1 MKNKNFYYF
10 FFLLIFPLMSLSK
23 WSYPQNPSTNLT
35 EGQKIA
41 ENIYLL
47 MDYGCNIVVMI
58 GQEGLLIIDT
68 GHKRSALKTDSVIS
82 TISNLPVKYVLNTHL
97 HFDHVGGNMKLAEDG
112 AVIIA
117 HENTRKHMLS
127 GWKVP
132 EIQGVKYST
141 ILPYSI
147 EYLPNI
153 CFKDSLK
160 IFFNNDVVHAIHFPN
175 AHSDCDVIYYFQNA
189 NVIHAGD
196 LFESNGFPIL
206 DVWYGGTIDGYIK
219 ALDDIIKICNANT
232 IIISGHG
239 DPSNQQG
246 LEDYRNMLV
255 ESRSKISRLIKE
267 GKSVDEVIA
276 ADPTKDLYKGGKSWI
291 PVNLF
296 VATVYED
303 LSRK

>member
-1 MKNKNFYYF
+1 MKSKNLFYYF
-10 FFLLIFPLMSLSK
+10 LLLIIPLLSLSH
-23 WSYPQNPSTNLT
+23 WSYSQNPMTNVT
-35 EGQKIA
+35 SSQKIA

-47 MDYGCNIVVMI
+47 KDYGCNIVVMV
-58 GQEGLLIIDT
+58 GQDGLLIIDT
-68 GHKRSALKTDSVIS
+68 GYESFALKIDSVIS

-97 HFDHVGGNMKLAEDG
+97 HFDHVGGNMKLAEEG

-132 EIQGVKYST
+132 DIQGIKYP
-141 ILPYSI
+141 IVLPYPV
-147 EYLPNI
+147 EYLPKI
-153 CFKDSLK
+153 CFKDSLN
-160 IFFNNDVVHAIHFPN
+160 IYLNNDVVQAIHYPN

-189 NVIHAGD
+189 NVLHAGD

-206 DVWYGGTIDGYIK
+206 DVWYGATIDGYIK
-219 ALDDIIKICNANT
+219 ALGDILKICDDNT
-232 IIISGHG
+232 VIISGHG
-239 DPSNQQG
+239 DPSNRQALQ
-246 LEDYRNMLV
+246 DYRNMLV
-255 ESRSKISRLIKE
+255 ESRTKISKLIEE

-276 ADPTKDLYKGGKSWI
+276 ADPTKDLYKGGESWI
-291 PVNLF
+291 PVKLY

>member
-1 MKNKNFYYF
+1 MKSKNLFYYF
-10 FFLLIFPLMSLSK
+10 LLLIIPLLSLSH
-23 WSYPQNPSTNLT
+23 WSYSQNPVTNLT
-35 EGQKIA
+35 SGQRIA

-47 MDYGCNIVVMI
+47 TDYGCNMVVMV

-68 GHKRSALKTDSVIS
+68 GYKGSALKTDSVIS

-132 EIQGVKYST
+132 EIQGINYSPV
-141 ILPYSI
+141 LPYSI
-147 EYLPNI
+147 EYLPKI
-153 CFKDSLK
+153 CFKDSLN
-160 IFFNNDVVHAIHFPN
+160 IYFNNDVVQAIHYPN
-175 AHSDCDVIYYFQNA
+175 AHSDCDVIFYFQNT
-189 NVIHAGD
+189 NVLHAGD

-219 ALDDIIKICNANT
+219 ALDDILKICNDNT
-232 IIISGHG
+232 VIISGHG
-239 DPSNQQG
+239 DPSNRQG
-246 LEDYRNMLV
+246 LQDYRNMLV
-255 ESRSKISRLIKE
+255 ESRTRISRLIEE

-276 ADPTKDLYKGGKSWI
+276 ADPTKDLYKGGESWI
-291 PVNLF
+291 PVKLY

>member
-1 MKNKNFYYF
+1 MKSKNLFCD
-10 FFLLIFPLMSLSK
+10 FFLLIIPLLSLSH
-23 WSYPQNPSTNLT
+23 WSYSQNPMTNVT
-35 EGQKIA
+35 SGQKIA

-47 MDYGCNIVVMI
+47 KDYGCNIVVMV
-58 GQEGLLIIDT
+58 GQDGLLIIDT
-68 GHKRSALKTDSVIS
+68 GHKSFALKIDSVIS

-132 EIQGVKYST
+132 DIQGIKYPLV
-141 ILPYSI
+141 LPYTV
-147 EYLPNI
+147 EYLPKI
-153 CFKDSLK
+153 CFKDSLS
-160 IFFNNDVVHAIHFPN
+160 IYLNNDVVQAIHYPN
-175 AHSDCDVIYYFQNA
+175 AHSDCDVIYNFQNA
-189 NVIHAGD
+189 NVLHAGD

-219 ALDDIIKICNANT
+219 ALDDILKICDDNT
-232 IIISGHG
+232 VIISGHG
-239 DPSNQQG
+239 DPSNRQG
-246 LEDYRNMLV
+246 LQDYRNMLV
-255 ESRSKISRLIKE
+255 ESRTKISKLIEE

-276 ADPTKDLYKGGKSWI
+276 ADPTKDLYKGGESWI
-291 PVNLF
+291 PVKLY